1 MIVGVL
7 TVTSPYAAGGA
18 GATKRLSRFWWCG
31 LAGVGLSILALDQSA
46 RAAEANMPVTAPPVQ
61 TTFDW
66 TGFYIGA
73 HAGFGRGAPNAVLID
88 PATGTTSNVFDG
100 MIAGVQAGYNYRL
113 ASGLLLGVEADIS
126 LPSYLTSNSV
136 VSSTGPA
143 SASSTRPQTAPIK
156 RS

>member
-1 MIVGVL
+1 MIVGVV

-18 GATKRLSRFWWCG
+18 GATKRFSRSRWCG

-73 HAGFGRGAPNAVLID
+73 HAGFGRGASNAVLTD
-88 PATGTTSNVFDG
+88 PVKARPA
-100 MIAGVQAGYNYRL
+100 M
-113 ASGLLLGVEADIS
+113 
-126 LPSYLTSNSV
+126 
-136 VSSTGPA
+136 SSTA
-143 SASSTRPQTAPIK
+143 
-156 RS
+156 